1 MVRTYYILFFVMMTW
16 GFNVIAIKFLVSQVS
31 PILIT
36 SIRIFIASLVI
47 LLILKLMKR
56 KSNENKIPWKSVSI
70 ACFFAVVLHHLSLS
84 IGLHQTTAVKAG
96 IILGLG
102 PLIAA
107 LFSIL
112 FQISPITP
120 LKLCGFL
127 LGTIGVVMAVLNNGG
142 SLTAFQVGDLW
153 IFAAILAQIIG
164 IFIINK
170 ISTLIDPLQL
180 TGIMMF
186 FGSIVLFGISLIVE
200 KGAIVQL
207 YDINMHFI
215 WILIYSCL
223 IPTAIGQSIYNMA
236 INKVGP
242 AETAI
247 FINVNTIFALI
258 GAAIFIGET
267 IMPLQILGCS
277 LIILGVII
285 GTSGID
291 IDKFKKWMINRKQ
304 NKKVQL
310 KLSADT
316 SDSEITKKNCKINN
330 SK

>member
-1 MVRTYYILFFVMMTW
+1 MVKTYSILFFVMMTW

-36 SIRIFIASLVI
+36 SIRLFIASLVI
-47 LLILKLMKR
+47 LLILTLMKR
-56 KSNENKIPWKSVSI
+56 KKINQKIPWKSVSI

-107 LFSIL
+107 LLSIL
-112 FQISPITP
+112 LQISPITP
-120 LKLCGFL
+120 LKLCGFI

-142 SLTAFQVGDLW
+142 SFTAFQVGDLW
-153 IFAAILAQIIG
+153 IFVAILAQIIG

-170 ISTLIDPLQL
+170 VSALIDPLRL
-180 TGIMMF
+180 TGIIMF
-186 FGSIVLFGISLIVE
+186 FGSIALFGISLIVE
-200 KGAIVQL
+200 KGSIVQL
-207 YDINMHFI
+207 YDINLHYI
-215 WILIYSCL
+215 WIFIYSCI
-223 IPTAIGQSIYNMA
+223 IPTAIGQSIYNIA

-258 GAAIFIGET
+258 GAAIFMKET
-267 IMPLQILGCS
+267 IMPIQIFGCI

-285 GTSGID
+285 GTSGLD
-291 IDKFKKWMINRKQ
+291 IGKLKKWLLDRKI
-304 NKKVQL
+304 NKKVEL
-310 KLSADT
+310 DRLTDISEE
-316 SDSEITKKNCKINN
+316 EITEKKHNINN